1 MLEFAITSDRIFL
14 EDMRPGKCHEHYQTQ
29 EVLGP
34 LDFVR
39 ERLCEKRKVGGWGEG
54 GGDPERDGGE
64 GEEERLFGGD
74 SINRMCD
81 FIHDQDFDQIGS
93 LECL

>member
-1 MLEFAITSDRIFL
+1 MNIIRHKKSWGLLTSS
-14 EDMRPGKCHEHYQTQ
+14 
-29 EVLGP
+29 
-34 LDFVR
+34 VR
-39 ERLCEKRKVGGWGEG
+39 GCVRNAKSG
-54 GGDPERDGGE
+54 GGERGGGGGGGGGYPERDGGE